1 MDSQAFTTLIGGKGL
16 PPYFYQVNE
25 GANYHKAFFIFPH
38 KTMNRRKSVKKTCY
52 HRALTILSALCTV
65 MILTWVLGYS
75 HYGMDFTDEGFYLN
89 WLKNPFL
96 YETSLSQFGFVYHP
110 LYLIFDGDIAK
121 LRRFNIITV
130 YLLAWGLSWLLMNR
144 IFAPDDNDQHVTT
157 IVAASGFACASL
169 IYFGFL
175 WLLTPSYN
183 SLNLKAL
190 LITCIGLLLSDAA
203 HSKRSIAGWTIIGAG
218 GWIAFMAKPTTA
230 GLLAICVVLYLVLA
244 RLFSLRMLLISV
256 GVTLALLV
264 SGALLIDGSISDF
277 LVRLLHA
284 YQDAVSLGYRHS
296 LQEIIRTDSF
306 QFTQQEQYIIITVII
321 FTSTAAYFLTS
332 ARFIA
337 RVYVLIVSLFFLLV
351 IILLVIGALSPLAD
365 IGRFKAMMIWGC
377 VIAMMVFGLFHL
389 KTISVSAIPLPQRL
403 IALLFFFMPY
413 IFAFGTGDN
422 YWLIGSSAAI
432 FWLLGGVVL
441 LGPIAAQ
448 ITSGWTF
455 ALPFSLAAQLISAVV
470 LQSAMEQPHRHPSL
484 FLNNRTAERS
494 TAYSG
499 IVMNTG
505 YAEYIDDAVSA
516 AATAGFTPGTP
527 VMDMTGQSPGIIY
540 ALQAQSIG
548 SAWLIGGYPGSLK
561 LAVSQLRR
569 VPCDIL
575 SKTWILDE
583 PEGSRRIPNEALA
596 SYGANL
602 ATHYKK
608 VASWYTAIGAGGK
621 NVRRL
626 QLLYM
631 PVRQND
637 VLNKCNTIHKPDFL
651 N

>member
-1 MDSQAFTTLIGGKGL
+1 M
-16 PPYFYQVNE
+16 
-25 GANYHKAFFIFPH
+25 H
-38 KTMNRRKSVKKTCY
+38 TCY
-52 HRALTILSALCTV
+52 HRALTILSALCTII
-65 MILTWVLGYS
+65 ILTWVLGYS

-96 YETSLSQFGFVYHP
+96 YETSFSQFGFVYHP
-110 LYLIFDGDIAK
+110 LYLIFDGDIVK
-121 LRRFNIITV
+121 LRQFNVITV
-130 YLLAWGLSWLLMNR
+130 YLLAWWLSWLIMNR
-144 IFAPDDNDQHVTT
+144 IFSPDDNDQHVTT
-157 IVAASGFACASL
+157 IVVASGFACASL
-169 IYFGFL
+169 IYFGI

-190 LITCIGLLLSDAA
+190 LITCIGLLLSDAT
-203 HSKRSIAGWTIIGAG
+203 HSKRSIAGWIMIGTG

-230 GLLAICVVLYLVLA
+230 GLLAICVVLYLVFA
-244 RLFSLRMLLISV
+244 RLFSLRMLLIPV
-256 GVTLALLV
+256 GVTMALLV

-277 LVRLLHA
+277 LFRHVHA
-284 YQDAVSLGYRHS
+284 YQDIISFRNRYH
-296 LQEIIRTDSF
+296 LQETIRIDSF
-306 QFTQQEQYIIITVII
+306 QLTQQEQYIVITVII
-321 FTSTAAYFLTS
+321 FAFTAAYFLPS
-332 ARFIA
+332 AWFIA
-337 RVYVLIVSLFFLLV
+337 RVYALLVSLFFLLV
-351 IILLVIGALSPLAD
+351 IILLVIDALPPLSD
-365 IGRFKAMMIWGC
+365 IGKFKAMMIWGC
-377 VIAMMVFGLFHL
+377 VIAMMVFWLFHL

-413 IFAFGTGDN
+413 IFAFGTGNN
-422 YWLIGSSAAI
+422 YWWAGSWAAI

-441 LGPIAAQ
+441 LGPIAAH

-455 ALPFSLAAQLISAVV
+455 AIPFSLATQLISAIV
-470 LQSAMEQPHRHPSL
+470 LQSAMEQPYLQPPL
-484 FLNNRTAERS
+484 FLNNRTVERS

-499 IVMNTG
+499 IVVNTG
-505 YAEYIDDAVSA
+505 YAKYIDDAVSA

-527 VMDMTGQSPGIIY
+527 VMDMTGFSPGIIY

-548 SAWLIGGYPGSLK
+548 SAWFIGGHPWSLK
-561 LAVSQLRR
+561 LAVSALRR
-569 VPCDIL
+569 VSCDIL
-575 SKTWILDE
+575 SKAWVLDE

-621 NVRRL
+621 NVRRR

-637 VLNKCNTIHKPDFL
+637 VLNKCNTIHKARPFKVA